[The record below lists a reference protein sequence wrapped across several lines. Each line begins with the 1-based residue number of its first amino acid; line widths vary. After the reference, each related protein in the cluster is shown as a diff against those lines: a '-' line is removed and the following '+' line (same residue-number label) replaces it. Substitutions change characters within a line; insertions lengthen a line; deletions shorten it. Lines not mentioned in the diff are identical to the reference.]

1 MLTITNN
8 LDRTDEAAIS
18 NWPFTYESTL
28 DTGDGVLTGDS
39 FLSVSVNVDETVEL
53 PCRFK
58 GVSSDG
64 RLIICD
70 ASGAEVCSG
79 QLYERTDAN
88 ATTCSFFLYNKY
100 GVLSG
105 VIFCK
110 PNVPSMLWSL
120 SRYANDMHYFATN
133 AFVFLPQCHVQSAQ
147 GNVRSFGI
155 NGTYTTANLGI
166 RCTKDSASSSRSN
179 PIYSRISD
187 AEGITDVALFN
198 RYPAQDSTAFYAWR
212 TNDAVTTIWTTSE
225 TPENGDSTYSAH
237 NMTAERSDC
246 PVIRT
251 VAGFNMVPES
261 SSVVSYGVFNFDENP
276 EPNKWCRITVN
287 GTTYNVEDKNLI
299 IRASVTSNLRV
310 VHSDAAIILRGVLD
324 AQ

>member
-8 LDRTDEAAIS
+8 LDRTDEATIS

-28 DTGDGVLTGDS
+28 DTGDGALTGDS
-39 FLSVSVNVDETVEL
+39 FLAVSVNVDETVEL

-120 SRYANDMHYFATN
+120 SQYANGMHYFATN
-133 AFVFLPQCHVQSAQ
+133 AFVLLPQCHVQSAQ
-147 GNVRSFGI
+147 GNVRSFGV

-166 RCTKDSASSSRSN
+166 RCTSGV
-179 PIYSRISD
+179 ISD
-187 AEGITDVALFN
+187 VPGATVSG
-198 RYPAQDSTAFYAWR
+198 
-212 TNDAVTTIWTTSE
+212 
-225 TPENGDSTYSAH
+225 H
-237 NMTAERSDC
+237 N
-246 PVIRT
+246 II
-251 VAGFNMVPES
+251 PES

-299 IRASVTSNLRV
+299 IRASVASNLRV